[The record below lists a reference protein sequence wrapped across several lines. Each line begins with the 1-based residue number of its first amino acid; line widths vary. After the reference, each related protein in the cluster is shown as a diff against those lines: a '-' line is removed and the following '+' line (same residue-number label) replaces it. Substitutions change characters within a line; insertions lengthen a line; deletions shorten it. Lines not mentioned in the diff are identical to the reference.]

1 MKYELESWMG
11 AQKYFSRLKTR
22 LMLAPSVSPA
32 LELLTEKQCI
42 TDH

>member
-1 MKYELESWMG
+1 MN
-11 AQKYFSRLKTR
+11 LKVGWVLKNILYLVAKKLD